1 MSEYKWGK
9 LKGKRLLLTDMITRI
24 QRSEWT
30 LLEIS
35 PNGKVGK
42 FRNELADTCFWND
55 LDDLVVMDVLP
66 PNKEIDTTLTAER
79 DEARRIACTYVSGTY
94 TKDVVSIDR
103 TAAMAEAARRGW
115 DCYKEAK

>member
-1 MSEYKWGK
+1 VNEYKWEK
-9 LKGKRLLLTDMITRI
+9 LIGKRLLLTDRITRI

-42 FRNELADTCFWND
+42 FRNELADTCFWTD

-66 PNKEIDTTLTAER
+66 D
-79 DEARRIACTYVSGTY
+79 
-94 TKDVVSIDR
+94 
-103 TAAMAEAARRGW
+103 M
-115 DCYKEAK
+115 YKENNND

>member
-1 MSEYKWGK
+1 M
-9 LKGKRLLLTDMITRI
+9 TRI

-42 FRNELADTCFWND
+42 FRNELADTRFWND

-66 PNKEIDTTLTAER
+66 PNKED
-79 DEARRIACTYVSGTY
+79 G
-94 TKDVVSIDR
+94 K
-103 TAAMAEAARRGW
+103 
-115 DCYKEAK
+115 

>member
-1 MSEYKWGK
+1 MTEYKWEE
-9 LKGKRLLLTDMITRI
+9 LIGKRLLLTDRITRI

-42 FRNELADTCFWND
+42 FRNELADTSFWND

-66 PNKEIDTTLTAER
+66 PNK
-79 DEARRIACTYVSGTY
+79 
-94 TKDVVSIDR
+94 KDD
-103 TAAMAEAARRGW
+103 
-115 DCYKEAK
+115 K

>member
-1 MSEYKWGK
+1 MSEYKWEK

-42 FRNELADTCFWND
+42 FRNELADACFWTD

-66 PNKEIDTTLTAER
+66 HTNKEDTNEPWSAENADSRARYIKHTLNG
-79 DEARRIACTYVSGTY
+79 V
-94 TKDVVSIDR
+94 VVSKGKAVPPKFELGED
-103 TAAMAEAARRGW
+103 
-115 DCYKEAK
+115 DK

>member
-1 MSEYKWGK
+1 MKNWK
-9 LKGKRLLLTDMITRI
+9 TLIDKRLLLTDRMTRI

-42 FRNELADTCFWND
+42 FRNELADTCFWTD

-66 PNKEIDTTLTAER
+66 PNKEDTNEPWSADNADSRARYVKHTLNG
-79 DEARRIACTYVSGTY
+79 V
-94 TKDVVSIDR
+94 VVSKGKAVPPKFDLP
-103 TAAMAEAARRGW
+103 EN
-115 DCYKEAK
+115 E

>member
-1 MSEYKWGK
+1 MSEYKWK
-9 LKGKRLLLTDMITRI
+9 ELIGKRLLLTDRITRI

-35 PNGKVGK
+35 PKKKVGK

-66 PNKEIDTTLTAER
+66 TNKEIDN
-79 DEARRIACTYVSGTY
+79 D
-94 TKDVVSIDR
+94 
-103 TAAMAEAARRGW
+103 
-115 DCYKEAK
+115 

>member
-1 MSEYKWGK
+1 VNEYKWEK
-9 LKGKRLLLTDMITRI
+9 LICKRLLVTDRITRI

-35 PNGKVGK
+35 PKGKAGK

-66 PNKEIDTTLTAER
+66 PNKED
-79 DEARRIACTYVSGTY
+79 G
-94 TKDVVSIDR
+94 K
-103 TAAMAEAARRGW
+103 
-115 DCYKEAK
+115 

>member
-1 MSEYKWGK
+1 MNEYKWK
-9 LKGKRLLLTDMITRI
+9 ELKDKRLLLMDRITRI

-42 FRNELADTCFWND
+42 FRNELANTCFWTD

-66 PNKEIDTTLTAER
+66 PNEEDGK
-79 DEARRIACTYVSGTY
+79 
-94 TKDVVSIDR
+94 
-103 TAAMAEAARRGW
+103 
-115 DCYKEAK
+115 

>member
-1 MSEYKWGK
+1 VSEYKWEK
-9 LKGKRLLLTDMITRI
+9 LKGKRLLLTDRITRI

-42 FRNELADTCFWND
+42 FRNELADTCFWTD

-66 PNKEIDTTLTAER
+66 PNEEDALDQRNESVKNSYQKILDKHHDIFLKLAEKEKTN
-79 DEARRIACTYVSGTY
+79 G
-94 TKDVVSIDR
+94 
-103 TAAMAEAARRGW
+103 
-115 DCYKEAK
+115 